1 MEDII
6 ISIEWGLSS
15 LNLHVIQI
23 EMNKIFTLKVDVI
36 RNQKEMGLIIQNVKE
51 RNFNKLVEHFK
62 EKYSLLHCKITISL
76 GPTFRKKL
84 KGEN

>member
-1 MEDII
+1 MDII

-15 LNLHVIQI
+15 LSLHVIQI
-23 EMNKIFTLKVDVI
+23 ELNKVFTQKVDI
-36 RNQKEMGLIIQNVKE
+36 IKNQKEMGLIIQNVKE

-62 EKYSLLHCKITISL
+62 EKHSLLHCKITISL